1 MSDEQKNQQPGS
13 KQELSTETRLLIA
26 FALMGLVLFATPYLF
41 KTISPPAPLAKKSA
55 VTQQQ
60 PATAN
65 PATPNPA
72 TTAPVEAS
80 APPASSTEHI
90 AAQKEETFVVETDLY
105 KIVFSN
111 RGGVVHEWTL
121 KKYADSDGK
130 PLELVN
136 TVAAAKTGYPFQFV
150 FEKKKPGTDLNNAL
164 FDAKPAAD
172 GLGVT
177 YEYAD
182 AGVTARKS
190 FRFQKNE
197 YLTEV
202 STEVSEN
209 GAALPHLVAW
219 RGGFGD
225 QAITNPAEQHTIFYD
240 VNESKLKTHVAKDA
254 KNGPATDEGNF
265 SFGGL
270 EDKYFTAAF
279 QSAGSGPLRLVT
291 FGDTVATAHDP
302 KEQPRVG
309 AGIGSPGHND
319 FALFVGPKDID
330 ILRQVNPKLVN
341 IVDFGW
347 FWFLAKPLF
356 YALHYTNNRWVH
368 SYGWSIIVVTVLINF
383 VLFPMRLTNLK
394 SMKKMQVL
402 QPQIAAINDKYK
414 GIGLRDPRKQQQNEE
429 VMALYKKH
437 GANPMG
443 GCLPM
448 LIQIPFFIAFYKV
461 LSVSIQLRHAEWLW
475 VTDLSQ
481 PETLAIH
488 ILPIAM
494 IATQF
499 FMQKMTPQTSADPS
513 QQRMMLMMPLVM
525 GFFFYSLPSGLVLYY
540 MTSNLVGI
548 VQQWFFNKTVT
559 VADMPLPAVPAG
571 KKQVGKRR

>member
-41 KTISPPAPLAKKSA
+41 KTIAPPAPPAKKTA
-55 VTQQQ
+55 ATQQQ
-60 PATAN
+60 AATTN
-65 PATPNPA
+65 PATPP
-72 TTAPVEAS
+72 APVEAS
-80 APPASSTEHI
+80 APSTASAEHI

-105 KIVFSN
+105 KVVFSN

-121 KKYADSDGK
+121 KKYTDSDGK

-136 TVAAAKTGYPFQFV
+136 TVGAIKAGYPFQFV
-150 FEKKKPGTDLNNAL
+150 FEQKKPATDLNNVL
-164 FDAKPAAD
+164 FNAKPSGD

-182 AGVTARKS
+182 GALTARKS
-190 FRFQKNE
+190 FRFGKNE

-202 STEVSEN
+202 STEVREN

-219 RGGFGD
+219 RAGFGD
-225 QAITNPAEQHTIFYD
+225 QAIGNPAEQHTIFYD
-240 VNESKLKTHVAKDA
+240 VNESKLRTHVAKDA

-279 QSAGSGPLRLVT
+279 QPAGSGPLRVVT

-309 AGIGSPGHND
+309 AGIGNPMHND

-330 ILRQVNPKLVN
+330 ILRQVNPKLIN

-368 SYGWSIIVVTVLINF
+368 NYGWSIIVVTILINF

-414 GIGLRDPRKQQQNEE
+414 GISLRDPRKQQQNEE

-461 LSVSIQLRHAEWLW
+461 LSVSIQLRHSEWLW

-499 FMQKMTPQTSADPS
+499 FMQKMTPQTSVDPS
-513 QQRMMLMMPLVM
+513 QQRMMLMMPLIM

-548 VQQWFFNKTVT
+548 GQQWFFNKTVT
-559 VADMPLPAVPAG
+559 VADMPQPATPAG
-571 KKQVGKRR
+571 KKQVVKRR

>member
-1 MSDEQKNQQPGS
+1 MSDEQKNQQRGP

-41 KTISPPAPLAKKSA
+41 KTIAPPIPPAKKA
-55 VTQQQ
+55 PATQQQ
-60 PATAN
+60 AAVTAPAPMTEATAQ
-65 PATPNPA
+65 PA
-72 TTAPVEAS
+72 AS
-80 APPASSTEHI
+80 VQRVAG
-90 AAQKEETFVVETDLY
+90 QKEETFVVETDLY
-105 KIVFSN
+105 KVVFSN
-111 RGGVVHEWTL
+111 RGAVVHQWTL
-121 KKYADSDGK
+121 KKYTDSNGK

-136 TVAAAKTGYPFQFV
+136 TVAAAKAGYPFQFF
-150 FEKKKPGTDLNNAL
+150 FEQKKPASDLNNAL
-164 FDAKPAAD
+164 FNAKPSGD

-182 AGVTARKS
+182 GAVSARKTFL
-190 FRFQKNE
+190 FRKNE

-202 STEVSEN
+202 STEVRDN
-209 GAALPHLVAW
+209 GVALPHLVAW

-225 QAITNPAEQHTIFYD
+225 QAIGNPADQRTIFFD

-254 KNGPATDEGNF
+254 KNGPVPDEGNF
-265 SFGGL
+265 SFGGI

-279 QSAGSGPLRLVT
+279 QPVGSGPLRLVT
-291 FGDTVATAHDP
+291 FGDTVATAADP

-309 AGIGSPGHND
+309 AGVGHPVHND

-341 IVDFGW
+341 VVDFGW

-356 YALHYTNNRWVH
+356 FALHYVNNQWVH
-368 SYGWSIIVVTVLINF
+368 NYGWSIIAVTILINLL
-383 VLFPMRLTNLK
+383 LFPMRFTNLK
-394 SMKKMQVL
+394 SMKKMQML

-414 GIGLRDPRKQQQNEE
+414 GISLRDPRKQQQNEE

-461 LSVSIQLRHAEWLW
+461 LSVSVQLRHADWLW

-513 QQRMMLMMPLVM
+513 QQRMMLMMPLIM

-548 VQQWFFNKTVT
+548 GQQWIFNKTMT
-559 VADMPLPAVPAG
+559 PADIPQPAPVA
-571 KKQVGKRR
+571 KKQSGKRR

>member
-1 MSDEQKNQQPGS
+1 MSDEQKNEQPGS

-41 KTISPPAPLAKKSA
+41 KTISPPTPPAAKKSA
-55 VTQQQ
+55 VTQQ
-60 PATAN
+60 AAAVTN
-65 PATPNPA
+65 PAAPQ
-72 TTAPVEAS
+72 APVQAS
-80 APPASSTEHI
+80 APAAASTEHI

-105 KIVFSN
+105 KVVFSN
-111 RGGVVHEWTL
+111 RGAVAREWTL
-121 KKYADSDGK
+121 KKYTDGEGK

-150 FEKKKPGTDLNNAL
+150 FEQKKPGTDLNTVL
-164 FDAKPAAD
+164 FNAKPAGD
-172 GLGVT
+172 NLGVI

-182 AGVTARKS
+182 GGLTARKT
-190 FRFQKNE
+190 FRFGKDE

-202 STEVSEN
+202 SSEVREN
-209 GAALPHLVAW
+209 GAALSHLLAW

-225 QAITNPAEQHTIFYD
+225 QAFTNPSEQHAIFYD

-254 KNGPATDEGNF
+254 KNGTVTDEGNF

-270 EDKYFTAAF
+270 EDKYFTAVF
-279 QSAGSGPLRLVT
+279 QPAGPWPLRLVT

-302 KEQPRVG
+302 KEQLHVG
-309 AGIGSPGHND
+309 AGIGGTVHND
-319 FALFVGPKDID
+319 FALYVGPKDID

-356 YALHYTNNRWVH
+356 YALHYANNRWMH
-368 SYGWSIIVVTVLINF
+368 NYGWSIIVVTILINF

-394 SMKKMQVL
+394 SMKKMQML

-414 GIGLRDPRKQQQNEE
+414 GISLRDPRKQQQNEE

-559 VADMPLPAVPAG
+559 VADMPQPAPTG

>member
-1 MSDEQKNQQPGS
+1 MSDEQKNQQSGP

-41 KTISPPAPLAKKSA
+41 KTIAPQPPAKKSSPP
-55 VTQQQ
+55 QQQ
-60 PATAN
+60 SEVTN
-65 PATPNPA
+65 PATPPV
-72 TTAPVEAS
+72 PVEAAAAPAVSATS
-80 APPASSTEHI
+80 APHI
-90 AAQKEETFVVETDLY
+90 TAQKEETFVVETDLY
-105 KIVFSN
+105 KVVFSN
-111 RGGVVHEWTL
+111 RGAVVHEWTL
-121 KKYADSDGK
+121 KKYTDSNGK

-136 TVAAAKTGYPFQFV
+136 AVAAAKAGYPFQFF
-150 FEKKKPGTDLNNAL
+150 FEQKKPAADLNNAL
-164 FDAKPAAD
+164 FDAKPSGD
-172 GLGVT
+172 GLGIT

-182 AGVTARKS
+182 GAVTARKTFL
-190 FRFQKNE
+190 FRKHE
-197 YLTEV
+197 YLTGV
-202 STEVSEN
+202 STEVRDH

-225 QAITNPAEQHTIFYD
+225 QAITNPNQRTIFFD
-240 VNESKLKTHVAKDA
+240 INDTKLRTHVAKDA
-254 KNGPATDEGNF
+254 KNGPVTDEGNF
-265 SFGGL
+265 SFGGI

-279 QSAGSGPLRLVT
+279 QPVGSGPLRLVT
-291 FGDTVATAHDP
+291 FGDIVATAADP

-309 AGIGSPGHND
+309 AGIGHPVRND

-341 IVDFGW
+341 VVDFGW

-356 YALHYTNNRWVH
+356 FALHYVNNQWLH
-368 SYGWSIIVVTVLINF
+368 NYGWSIIAVTILINLL
-383 VLFPMRLTNLK
+383 LFPMRLTNLK

-414 GIGLRDPRKQQQNEE
+414 GISLRDPRKQQQNEE

-448 LIQIPFFIAFYKV
+448 LIQIPFFIAFYNV
-461 LSVSIQLRHAEWLW
+461 LSVSVQLRHAEWLW

-488 ILPIAM
+488 ILPIVM

-499 FMQKMTPQTSADPS
+499 FMQKLTPQTSADPS

-525 GFFFYSLPSGLVLYY
+525 GFFFYNLPSGLVLYY

-548 VQQWFFNKTVT
+548 AQQWIFNKTVSPADLPQPAP
-559 VADMPLPAVPAG
+559 VA
-571 KKQVGKRR
+571 KKQSGKRR

>member
-1 MSDEQKNQQPGS
+1 
-13 KQELSTETRLLIA
+13 
-26 FALMGLVLFATPYLF
+26 V
-41 KTISPPAPLAKKSA
+41 
-55 VTQQQ
+55 
-60 PATAN
+60 
-65 PATPNPA
+65 
-72 TTAPVEAS
+72 
-80 APPASSTEHI
+80 
-90 AAQKEETFVVETDLY
+90 
-105 KIVFSN
+105 
-111 RGGVVHEWTL
+111 
-121 KKYADSDGK
+121 
-130 PLELVN
+130 
-136 TVAAAKTGYPFQFV
+136 
-150 FEKKKPGTDLNNAL
+150 
-164 FDAKPAAD
+164 
-172 GLGVT
+172 
-177 YEYAD
+177 
-182 AGVTARKS
+182 
-190 FRFQKNE
+190 
-197 YLTEV
+197 
-202 STEVSEN
+202 
-209 GAALPHLVAW
+209 ALPHLIAW

-225 QAITNPAEQHTIFYD
+225 QAITNPSEQHAIFFD
-240 VNESKLKTHVAKDA
+240 LNETKLRTHVAKDA
-254 KNGPATDEGNF
+254 KNGPVNDEGNF
-265 SFGGL
+265 SFAGI

-279 QSAGSGPLRLVT
+279 QPVGSGPLRLVT
-291 FGDTVATAHDP
+291 FGDTVATAADP

-309 AGIGSPGHND
+309 AGIGHPVRND

-341 IVDFGW
+341 VVDFGW

-356 YALHYTNNRWVH
+356 YALHYVNNQWVH
-368 SYGWSIIVVTVLINF
+368 SYGWSIIAVTILINLL
-383 VLFPMRLTNLK
+383 LFPMRLTNLK

-414 GIGLRDPRKQQQNEE
+414 GISLRDPRKQQQNEE

-461 LSVSIQLRHAEWLW
+461 LSVSVQLRHADWLW

-499 FMQKMTPQTSADPS
+499 LMQKMTPTTAADPS

-548 VQQWFFNKTVT
+548 AQQWFFNKTVT
-559 VADMPLPAVPAG
+559 VAGMPQPAPVA
-571 KKQVGKRR
+571 KKQSGKRR